1 MAATIAVSHRLG
13 EQQVVCEAG
22 LAKASDIGDLH
33 QDAQSQALQP
43 QDGEVEGELEGGV
56 NTEDGAFSIG
66 QGNAENGLEESREA
80 WMEALETP
88 AEYIDYTAVA
98 RERVIAARRR
108 RGSELKRGPACPV
121 CSG

>member
-1 MAATIAVSHRLG
+1 M
-13 EQQVVCEAG
+13 VCEAG
-22 LAKASDIGDLH
+22 LAKVGDIGDLR

-43 QDGEVEGELEGGV
+43 QDGEVDDELEDGI
-56 NTEDGAFSIG
+56 NAEDGAFSIG
-66 QGNAENGLEESREA
+66 QGNVENGLEESREA
-80 WMEALETP
+80 WMKALEIP

-98 RERVIAARRR
+98 RERVSAARRR